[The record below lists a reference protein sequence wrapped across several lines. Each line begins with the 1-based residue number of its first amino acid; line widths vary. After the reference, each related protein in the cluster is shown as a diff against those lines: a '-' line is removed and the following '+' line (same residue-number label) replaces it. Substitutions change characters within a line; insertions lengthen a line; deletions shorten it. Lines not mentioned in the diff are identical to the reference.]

1 MDRTFERHIVTNDFK
16 SEAEY
21 YNHLMHLA
29 TYQFGS
35 KYAKGKRVLDYG
47 CGSGYG
53 SLILSKDAETVIAI
67 DTNKDAIQ
75 YAKSNYSRSNLIYK
89 DVSELTDEKFDL
101 ITSFQVIEHVDNVK
115 KYIETLRSLLKPAGY
130 LLLSTPDRKNRL
142 FKYIQKPPNIY
153 HKREY
158 SKETIR
164 RQLIKYFDKI
174 EILKIT
180 SKREFVMKEILRT
193 RKQRIISLPCSLVF
207 YPDSLRVMLLRL
219 QSETYNWIVQNR
231 IKKEMPE
238 NEVTRL
244 EDLKSKYTIADII
257 ITDDPEIWTDLLVIC
272 S

>member
-1 MDRTFERHIVTNDFK
+1 MDRTFERHVLPYDFE

-21 YNHLMHLA
+21 YNHLMHLSS
-29 TYQFGS
+29 YQFGS

-53 SLILSKDAETVIAI
+53 ALILSKEAETVIAI
-67 DTNKDAIQ
+67 DINKDAIEF
-75 YAKSNYSRSNLIYK
+75 AKSKYSRSNLVYK

-101 ITSFQVIEHVDNVK
+101 ITSFQVIEHVDNVEN
-115 KYIETLRSLLKPAGY
+115 YMGMLRSLLKPSGY

-142 FKYIQKPPNIY
+142 FKYIQKPWNIY

-164 RQLIKYFDKI
+164 RQLIKYFDKV

-180 SKREFVMKEILRT
+180 SKREFVMKEIMRT
-193 RKQRIISLPCSLVF
+193 RKQRIISLPCSLAF
-207 YPDSLRVMLLRL
+207 YPDTLRVILLRF
-219 QSETYNWIVQNR
+219 QSELYNWIVRNR

-238 NEVTRL
+238 NEITRL
-244 EDLKSKYTIADII
+244 EDLKSKYTIADIKI
-257 ITDDPEIWTDLLVIC
+257 SDDPEIWTDLLVIC
-272 S
+272 T